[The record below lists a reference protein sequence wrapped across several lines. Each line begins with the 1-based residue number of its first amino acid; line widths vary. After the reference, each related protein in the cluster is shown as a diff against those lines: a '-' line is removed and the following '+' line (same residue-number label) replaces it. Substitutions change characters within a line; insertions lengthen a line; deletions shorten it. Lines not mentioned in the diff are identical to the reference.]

1 MNKELL
7 NKFEKDGFVIIQNL
21 IKKELLI
28 KLENS
33 LFNLIKYHLKE
44 ENVNLEQYQNQK
56 ELIHKGFIALDEMR
70 MSDKKKTDRIQIIYN
85 MIRRSE
91 ILSNIVHSDEVM
103 NNVKYLLESPPN
115 MPAYTFTQFCR
126 MDSPKN
132 HSFDLGWHQESYENI
147 PGTRCVVLWA
157 PAVDKNNIENGSM
170 YVLKNSCEGGEQPHY
185 IIQLSDRYINHCIP
199 EDKIKNFS
207 NYEKILLDLTPGDV
221 LLFNHH
227 LIHKTNTNRGNRVR
241 FTISAHY
248 INPFNENFKIF
259 NEGDLQRH
267 HESRCVNAKE
277 YQDYVNA
284 PKQHGGIK
292 SY

>member
-185 IIQLSDRYINHCIP
+185 IIQ
-199 EDKIKNFS
+199 
-207 NYEKILLDLTPGDV
+207 
-221 LLFNHH
+221 
-227 LIHKTNTNRGNRVR
+227 
-241 FTISAHY
+241 
-248 INPFNENFKIF
+248 
-259 NEGDLQRH
+259 
-267 HESRCVNAKE
+267 
-277 YQDYVNA
+277 
-284 PKQHGGIK
+284 
-292 SY
+292 